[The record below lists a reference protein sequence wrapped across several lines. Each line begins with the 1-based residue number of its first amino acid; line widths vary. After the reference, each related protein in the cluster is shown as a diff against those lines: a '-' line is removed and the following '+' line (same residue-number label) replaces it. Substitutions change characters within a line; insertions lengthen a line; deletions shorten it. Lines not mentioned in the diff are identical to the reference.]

1 MRDYW
6 EPLTGWDWTSLS
18 RYLPHHILDRISSFD
33 LGNDVI
39 EDTPLWTAS
48 TSGSFTIPLAVAL
61 LRESDPSDG
70 IQWDWIWKIRVPYR
84 VQVFLW
90 LLFHRR
96 LLTNAERFRRKF
108 SSDPLCGICLEAME
122 DLDHLFRRCHI
133 AQDVWQT
140 LHNCGL
146 SSTATEENFQTWLQ
160 ANLKGHHVDPQWP
173 RKFAIILWF
182 VWKWRCSACL
192 GSMELIPFDKGTFL
206 LHQMK

>member
-1 MRDYW
+1 
-6 EPLTGWDWTSLS
+6 
-18 RYLPHHILDRISSFD
+18 
-33 LGNDVI
+33 
-39 EDTPLWTAS
+39 
-48 TSGSFTIPLAVAL
+48 
-61 LRESDPSDG
+61 
-70 IQWDWIWKIRVPYR
+70 
-84 VQVFLW
+84 
-90 LLFHRR
+90 
-96 LLTNAERFRRKF
+96 
-108 SSDPLCGICLEAME
+108 ME